1 MAHPPEPPQLLSSST
16 VAHLPGGHMEGF
28 AFSDVLRA
36 IRNGKWLIVAC
47 TLLCV
52 GISIVYVFLA
62 TPIYQASGL
71 VRIDPTR
78 SGSLGLTD
86 VLIGAPSDV
95 IPTEIGI
102 FTSDQV
108 ALSSMEA
115 LTAAQFQSF
124 AGFPKSAMVFRLE
137 DAQQNPIY
145 LNAQQMN
152 VIEKFKKSLTAK
164 QVEGTQ
170 LVGISFRDRDPQ
182 LAARILNHAVD
193 AYLRAGFDSRYNSV
207 AQVHDWLSTQMGQLQ
222 QRASAAQQK
231 LAQFQEA
238 NNLVGTTPTDNTV
251 VDRLKL
257 LNERVTL
264 AESDRIVKEAQ
275 LRAAMSGDP
284 AVLTS
289 LVTDPELTS
298 LEATRGSLYA
308 QYAQLAT
315 KYGANY
321 PPLIETKRQ
330 LSEVQNQI
338 ENGVKV
344 ITSRLREDFTA
355 SQQAENMLR
364 AQYEQ
369 EIARA
374 QSLNRKQADYAVLVA
389 EGTASRD
396 LYDTLEY
403 RLQQATVNAGLDSIN
418 TMIVDRARVPLLPVE
433 PKKLLI
439 LASAL
444 VLGLAVGIGAALI
457 KDAVGGEIQTISQ
470 IENGTGLATLATVP
484 HIDWHVKGETV
495 NAQSRLVTLR
505 EGRSRGADAYR
516 TLRNSVL
523 LSSID
528 RAPRLLLITSSL
540 SGEGK
545 TSTAANYSI
554 VLAQRGAKVLIIDSD
569 LRRPTMHVVL
579 GVPNKLGLSDFLIDR
594 ASAEDIQTPIPELPN
609 LHFISAGT
617 NLTFP
622 SESLASAKLQSLL
635 QQWKEEYDNV
645 ILDSAPVLLVSD
657 SLPIANMADTTI
669 LIARAGV
676 TPFKALMRSRAILAR
691 ARARIAGVLLNDTSS
706 TGQGSGYYGKDGY
719 DYYN

>member
-1 MAHPPEPPQLLSSST
+1 MAQPLDPSHPQSSLT
-16 VAHLPGGHMEGF
+16 VANPAGGNVEGF
-28 AFSDVLRA
+28 SFGDVLRA
-36 IRNGKWLIVAC
+36 IRNGKWLILAC
-47 TLLCV
+47 TLLCL
-52 GISIVYVFLA
+52 GISIAYVLWA
-62 TPIYQASGL
+62 TPIYEASGL

-102 FTSDQV
+102 FASDQV
-108 ALSSMEA
+108 ALASMNA
-115 LTAAQFQSF
+115 LTPEQFQSF
-124 AGFPKSAMVFRLE
+124 AGFPKNQMIFSLE
-137 DAQQNPIY
+137 DSQHNPIHF
-145 LNAQQMN
+145 NEAQMR
-152 VIEKFKKSLTAK
+152 VIERFKKSLKAK

-170 LVGISFRDRDPQ
+170 LVGLSFRDRDPQ

-193 AYLRAGFDSRYNSV
+193 AYLRDDFDSRYNSV
-207 AQVHDWLSTQMGQLQ
+207 AQVHDWLSTQMSQLQ
-222 QRASAAQQK
+222 QKASSAQQK

-289 LVTDPELTS
+289 LVADPELTS
-298 LEATRGSLYA
+298 LEATRGTLYA
-308 QYAQLAT
+308 QYAQLST
-315 KYGANY
+315 KYGSNY
-321 PPLIETKRQ
+321 PMLMETKKQ
-330 LSEVQNQI
+330 LSDVQGEI
-338 ENGVKV
+338 DKGVKV
-344 ITSRLREDFTA
+344 ITSRLREDFAA
-355 SQQAENMLR
+355 SKQAENMLR
-364 AQYEQ
+364 GQYEQ
-369 EIARA
+369 EISRA

-418 TMIVDRARVPLLPVE
+418 TMIVDRARVPNLPVE
-433 PKKLLI
+433 PKRLLI

-444 VLGLAVGIGAALI
+444 ILGLAVGIGAALV
-457 KDAVGGEIQTISQ
+457 KDAIGGEIQTISQ
-470 IENGTGLATLATVP
+470 IENSTGLATLATVP
-484 HIDWHVKGETV
+484 HIDWTKGESTDP
-495 NAQSRLVTLR
+495 QSRLIALR
-505 EGRSRGADAYR
+505 DGRSRGADAYR

-528 RAPRLLLITSSL
+528 RAPKLLLITSSL

-554 VLAQRGAKVLIIDSD
+554 VLAQRGARVLVIDSD
-569 LRRPTMHVVL
+569 LRRPTMHTVL

-594 ASAEDIQTPIPELPN
+594 ATEDDIHTPVPDLPN
-609 LHFISAGT
+609 LQFISAGS

-622 SESLASAKLQSLL
+622 SESLSSSKLHALL
-635 QQWKEEYDNV
+635 EAWRQEYDSV

-676 TPFKALMRSRAILAR
+676 TPLKALMRSRAILTR
-691 ARARIAGVLLNDTSS
+691 AHARIAGVLLNDTTS
-706 TGQGSGYYGKDGY
+706 TGQEYGYYGKGGY
-719 DYYN
+719 EYYSK